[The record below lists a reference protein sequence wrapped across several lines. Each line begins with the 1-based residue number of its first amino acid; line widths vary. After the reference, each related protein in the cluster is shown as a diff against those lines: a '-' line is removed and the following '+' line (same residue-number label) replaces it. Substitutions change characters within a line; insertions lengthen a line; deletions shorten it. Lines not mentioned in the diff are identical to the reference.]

1 MQWFK
6 CIWASEMSADSDVW
20 LATLAFFIAFA
31 ATQRMRIFALKTG
44 MVDQPSSRGSH
55 FAPTPRGGGLAIV
68 GAFLLAALGLY
79 ALRLIDLR
87 MLLVFLLGSGTVA
100 FIGYLDDRRPLTAKL
115 RFCVHTAAAVI
126 AVALIDDASLPSWL
140 HLGGAGIWM
149 ARIFGVLAITWGT
162 NLFNFMDGI
171 DGIASAEAVFI
182 GGAGAW
188 LMYLFGVN
196 DGLGEA
202 MLCLAA
208 ASAGFLLWNWPP
220 AKVFL
225 GDVGSGFLGFT
236 LAVLSWSATT
246 HGAFRIEVWIIL
258 AGVFVVDATLTLMRR
273 VLRGD
278 RWFEPHRTHAYQH
291 LARRWGSHLPVTMA
305 VSIINIF
312 WLLPWAW
319 FAADR
324 PRFADVALLVSLVPI
339 IGLAVISGSGR
350 REK

>member
-6 CIWASEMSADSDVW
+6 CIWASEMSADSHFW

-68 GAFLLAALGLY
+68 GAFLLAAFGLY

-115 RFCVHTAAAVI
+115 RFCVHAAAAVI
-126 AVALIDDASLPSWL
+126 AVTLIGDASLPSWL

-171 DGIASAEAVFI
+171 DGIAAAEALFMV
-182 GGAGAW
+182 GAGTLLSSVSATGITAS
-188 LMYLFGVN
+188 YGAIVFG
-196 DGLGEA
+196 A
-202 MLCLAA
+202 ACL
-208 ASAGFLLWNWPP
+208 GFLIWNWAP
-220 AKVFL
+220 ARIFM
-225 GDVGSGFLGFT
+225 GDVGSGYLGYVI
-236 LAVLSWSATT
+236 AVLAIASARD
-246 HGAFRIEVWIIL
+246 GRQ
-258 AGVFVVDATLTLMRR
+258 ATVRHHIFMN
-273 VLRGD
+273 
-278 RWFEPHRTHAYQH
+278 P
-291 LARRWGSHLPVTMA
+291 
-305 VSIINIF
+305 SI
-312 WLLPWAW
+312 
-319 FAADR
+319 
-324 PRFADVALLVSLVPI
+324 
-339 IGLAVISGSGR
+339 
-350 REK
+350 